1 MITIAEAFDRFKSRL
16 ELTEREQADASRRQ
30 QEIRVYLREQF
41 EIDRDF
47 LTGSY
52 ARWTKTKPLKDV
64 DIFFVLGKKE
74 RAYRD
79 KHPDVILERVREV
92 LAAKYG
98 ADKVSLG
105 RRSVQ
110 VDFGVQVVE
119 DQANDQVM
127 SVDMVPAFAKD
138 AHYEIPDRTTGTWM
152 MTDPEIHAELATK
165 ANKAFSEEWKP
176 LVKMIKKWNQTAG
189 KPVKPGF
196 LLEVMALDLF
206 VPEFVGSYPYELKG
220 FFATAADRI
229 KETWNDPTKLG
240 PPVSDQ
246 MDEAK
251 ASVARGALLAAEESV
266 TRAIRLVKTGR
277 QGDALQGWRKLFGPL
292 FPLS

>member
-1 MITIAEAFDRFKSRL
+1 MITIPEAFDKFKSRL
-16 ELTEREQADASRRQ
+16 ELTDREQEDARRRQ
-30 QEIRVYLREQF
+30 QKIREYLREQF
-41 EIDRDF
+41 EIERDF

-74 RAYRD
+74 RGYRD
-79 KHPDVILERVREV
+79 QKPNVVLEKLREV
-92 LAAKYG
+92 LAPKYG
-98 ADKVSLG
+98 EDQVSLG

-119 DQANDQVM
+119 DTTDDQVM
-127 SVDMVPAFAKD
+127 SIDVVPAFAS
-138 AHYEIPDRTTGTWM
+138 ASHYEIPDRVTGAWA
-152 MTDPEIHAELATK
+152 MTDPEVHAELTTK
-165 ANKAFSEEWKP
+165 ANNAFSEKWKP

-189 KPVKPGF
+189 KPVKPAF
-196 LLEVMALDLF
+196 LLEVIALDLF
-206 VPEFVGSYPYELKG
+206 VPPFSGGYSYELKG
-220 FFATAADRI
+220 FFSTAAARI
-229 KETWNDPTKLG
+229 GDVWSDPARLG

-251 ASVARGALLAAEESV
+251 VTAARVALLGAEESV
-266 TRAIRLVKTGR
+266 SRAIRLVQSGH
-277 QGDALQGWRKLFGPL
+277 QGGALQEWRNLFGPL